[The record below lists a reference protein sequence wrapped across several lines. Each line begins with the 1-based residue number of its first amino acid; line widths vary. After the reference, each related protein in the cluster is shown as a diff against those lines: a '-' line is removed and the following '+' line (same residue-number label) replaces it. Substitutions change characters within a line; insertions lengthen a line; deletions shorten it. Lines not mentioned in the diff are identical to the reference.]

1 MKARYLPVDWWHPD
15 VTNWIKRRTND
26 MSEDTKAIFWT
37 YKYSHP
43 FKFWLTQK
51 LWKPLHWT
59 LLHTNLSPP
68 PPQTSTCYL
77 SRTMLTA
84 THHETHK
91 VLGSKKKKPSQTQNK
106 SNTQT
111 LKWLKGLTANVPW
124 HSQRCH
130 ILALKG
136 QRWHE
141 EDLHDIRQLV
151 WMLWL
156 ISLSNCN
163 FVATV
168 STLLAN
174 WLSFCINSKTF

>member
-1 MKARYLPVDWWHPD
+1 MLQTESKGELM
-15 VTNWIKRRTND
+15 ICQRTQRLF
-26 MSEDTKAIFWT
+26 SEHINIVI
-37 YKYSHP
+37 
-43 FKFWLTQK
+43 
-51 LWKPLHWT
+51 PLNSGLHKNCENHCTEHCCTPT
-59 LLHTNLSPP
+59 LAP
-68 PPQTSTCYL
+68 PPQNINMLPQQNNANCY
-77 SRTMLTA
+77 TPWNP
-84 THHETHK
+84 H
-91 VLGSKKKKPSQTQNK
+91 K

-111 LKWLKGLTANVPW
+111 LKWPKGLTANVPW